1 MNSINNNSL
10 RIPKIDDAH
19 LHVRQGEALK
29 AVINHSAKQC
39 YRAWVMPNLKNP
51 IVSVKQALDYRTEI
65 LNAVD
70 ERYQNTFHPLMT
82 LYLTNN
88 TTLTDIHEAIA
99 IKNSDNPWLQ
109 GVKMYPAGGTTNAH
123 HGISFNENNSSPID
137 GLSHLF
143 PIFEAMQEGGL
154 PLLLHGEITT
164 GDIFEKEQRFIEQI
178 LTPLQQRFK
187 KLKISLE
194 HITTAAAVDYVLAND
209 SIVATITPQHLLH
222 NRNAIFQGGIR
233 PHYYCL
239 PILKKEQD
247 RIRLLEA
254 ATSGNPKF
262 FVGTD
267 SAPHAKST
275 KENACGCAG
284 CFTGLHAIELYLTAF
299 ANEENGLEKFIAFS
313 SHFAADFY
321 QLPRNTAHFI
331 EIERHDWIIP
341 QTLEYLE
348 NDILVPF
355 MSQETLHWKV
365 K

>member
-1 MNSINNNSL
+1 MML
-10 RIPKIDDAH
+10 
-19 LHVRQGEALK
+19 
-29 AVINHSAKQC
+29 
-39 YRAWVMPNLKNP
+39 
-51 IVSVKQALDYRTEI
+51 
-65 LNAVD
+65 
-70 ERYQNTFHPLMT
+70 

-88 TTLTDIHEAIA
+88 TALSDIHEAIT
-99 IKNSDNPWLQ
+99 IKKSENPWLQ

-123 HGISFNENNSSPID
+123 HGISFSQKNSSPIN

-143 PIFEAMQEGGL
+143 PIFEAMEEGGL

-164 GDIFEKEQRFIEQI
+164 GDIFEKEERFIDQI
-178 LTPLQQRFK
+178 LSPLQQRFK
-187 KLKISLE
+187 KLKISFE
-194 HITTAAAVDYVLAND
+194 HITTAAAVDYVLEND

-239 PILKKEQD
+239 PILKKEKD
-247 RIRLLEA
+247 RLKLLET

-262 FVGTD
+262 FLGTD
-267 SAPHAKST
+267 SAPHAKSA

-299 ANEENGLEKFIAFS
+299 ENEIFENKANGLEKFIAFS

-321 QLPRNTAHFI
+321 QLPRNNTHFI
-331 EIERHDWIIP
+331 DIERHEWVIP
-341 QTLEYLE
+341 STLDYLE
-348 NDILVPF
+348 NDVLIPF
-355 MSQETLHWKV
+355 MSQETLYWKV